1 MKDYSHITE
10 MENIMDNHNEKIEEL
25 NKLLDYLKDNMD
37 DFEKLIDYYYSDQ
50 RNQDLKDDE
59 EGLID
64 QNLKRGVLSEDAI
77 YDLISEYYECNVKM
91 LELATRYFKRV

>member
-10 MENIMDNHNEKIEEL
+10 MEKIMDNHNEKIEKL
-25 NKLLDYLKDNMD
+25 NDLLDYLKDNMGN
-37 DFEKLIDYYYSDQ
+37 FEKLLDYYYSDQ
-50 RNQDLKDDE
+50 RYQDLKDDE

-77 YDLISEYYECNVKM
+77 YDLISEYYECNIKM
-91 LELATRYFKRV
+91 LEIATRYFKRG